1 MSDQTGA
8 EFNFD
13 FWRNCE
19 PRRSTYPACRAVIT
33 ARYFNKEHAM
43 LEAIQKGYYLLAKN
57 PSNADD
63 LLSFAQQVGIDTN
76 EFLQLFGCDLLNQ
89 EFQQELQFVQQL
101 PVHGFPSL
109 VLYYQNQYYAIA
121 INYTNADDVI
131 TRIRDVLT
139 QS

>member
-1 MSDQTGA
+1 
-8 EFNFD
+8 
-13 FWRNCE
+13 
-19 PRRSTYPACRAVIT
+19 
-33 ARYFNKEHAM
+33 M

-76 EFLQLFGCDLLNQ
+76 EFLQLFGSDLLNQ
-89 EFQQELQFVQQL
+89 EFQQELQFVLQL